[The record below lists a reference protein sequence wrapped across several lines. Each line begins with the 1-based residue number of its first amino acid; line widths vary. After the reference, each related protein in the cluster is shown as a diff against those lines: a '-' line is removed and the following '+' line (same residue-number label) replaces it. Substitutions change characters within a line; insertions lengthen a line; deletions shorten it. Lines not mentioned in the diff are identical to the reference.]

1 MTAYVLFLPP
11 LRERKNDI
19 PLLIQ
24 HFLNQ
29 FGHAY
34 GKKDVTISEEALVA
48 LCSYD
53 FPGNIRELQNI
64 LQQAI
69 IKSSAGSSI
78 TSEDFPFSLSQSE
91 FSFKSWKET
100 RRQAI
105 LSWEKEYLSRVL
117 TASSGHKSSAAQR
130 LQLTRQML
138 YKLMKRHR
146 ML

>member
-1 MTAYVLFLPP
+1 M
-11 LRERKNDI
+11 
-19 PLLIQ
+19 
-24 HFLNQ
+24 
-29 FGHAY
+29 
-34 GKKDVTISEEALVA
+34 TISEEALVA